1 MMNKSLSGVR
11 ADHSRSYQQLERVA
25 EHAREQLKF
34 EPDEADQS
42 AATFLKTYTASR
54 LGKADRT

>member
-34 EPDEADQS
+34 EPDEAINP
-42 AATFLKTYTASR
+42 LR
-54 LGKADRT
+54 LFEDLHCIQIGKADRT